1 MIECCPNPTVGNAA
15 TFGSFAPCHVDY
27 QSDCVV
33 LGELMGYVNGLPIV
47 STLLVIVPS
56 AREDL
61 IVVLIAIQIQDRP
74 RAAEDVRA
82 DIGFRVAHLRHAMR
96 RGFGELA
103 AGSAEGVWLTVNCD
117 VGVDLRERGW
127 SRGTEVASTSTPVV
141 YWRSDMWNG
150 DELWPPG
157 EGV

>member
-1 MIECCPNPTVGNAA
+1 
-15 TFGSFAPCHVDY
+15 
-27 QSDCVV
+27 
-33 LGELMGYVNGLPIV
+33 MGYVNDLPIV

-96 RGFGELA
+96 RGFRTGSTA
-103 AGSAEGVWLTVNCD
+103 AYPRATPSRAFQRPAQLPGIRSDLRKQLPLVNCQA
-117 VGVDLRERGW
+117 RELMKR
-127 SRGTEVASTSTPVV
+127 E
-141 YWRSDMWNG
+141 
-150 DELWPPG
+150 
-157 EGV
+157 